1 MADRQNGA
9 PAMTD
14 ELVHELWQAYRAG
27 KEVACPADQKAMAIA
42 IDGSMGCI
50 ASSASRAVR
59 DALVRGQRGW
69 RSSSGTLEPPDRLG
83 A

>member
-42 IDGSMGCI
+42 IDGSMGCYRI
-50 ASSASRAVR
+50 VCVTCGYATPWFEAKGDGVR
-59 DALVRGQRGW
+59 VRGH
-69 RSSSGTLEPPDRLG
+69 SSPPTG
-83 A
+83 